1 MTKPGSRSRA
11 AEIRREAGIPDD
23 PDAGIGPPPDDS
35 EQPPE
40 LRVIP
45 VSQIKVKATEWLWHH
60 RIPLGALTLLPG
72 REGTG
77 KSTAGAWL
85 AAQVTLG
92 KLPGVYEGVPKGVFY
107 AAREDDW
114 ERTIAPRII
123 AAGAD
128 ISKVYRIDA
137 VASGSV
143 IELTLPEHTD
153 LLRGNIRKY
162 EVALLF
168 IDPLMSVISSKIDTH
183 KDRETRLALEPL
195 AAAAMD
201 TDSAVVG
208 LTHFSKS
215 LTTDALNLV
224 MASKAFTAVPRA
236 VIGMARDDDAEEDN
250 VVVLSQI
257 KSNLGPM
264 EVPSLKFTF
273 QQVTVDTEDGRGA
286 HVGRL
291 VELGE
296 SERSVHEILAG
307 RGDED
312 DQETWNGA
320 AWWLYDHIREAG
332 GEAGARDA
340 LNKGKAAGHSKDSIK
355 RASLKLKLTKR
366 RDGFQGPWVW
376 TFDATQS
383 KAPTG
388 LRPTGALGAQGVS
401 QSNPAPPLRP
411 LEKQPKR
418 RSRSA
423 TRKGGEVVPIRRG
436 SGGPDPNEDP
446 AS

>member
-1 MTKPGSRSRA
+1 VSRTPALAEAQRA
-11 AEIRREAGIPDD
+11 AQEAG
-23 PDAGIGPPPDDS
+23 
-35 EQPPE
+35 EQEEPVPE

-45 VSQIKVKATEWLWHH
+45 VSQIKIKATEWLWHH

-85 AAQVTLG
+85 AAQVTRG
-92 KLPGVYEGVPKGVFY
+92 TLPGVYEGIPKGVFY

-114 ERTIAPRII
+114 ERTIAPRIV

-128 ISKVYRIDA
+128 TTKVYRID
-137 VASGSV
+137 VRVSGGGL
-143 IELTLPEHTD
+143 IELVLPQHTD
-153 LLRGNIRKY
+153 LLRDGIRKH
-162 EVALLF
+162 EVGLLF
-168 IDPLMSVISSKIDTH
+168 LDPLMSVINGSIDTH
-183 KDRETRLALEPL
+183 KDREARLALEPL
-195 AAAAMD
+195 AALAMD

-208 LTHFSKS
+208 LAHFSKAM
-215 LTTDALNLV
+215 TTDALNLV

-257 KSNLGPM
+257 KSNLGPL

-273 QQVTVDTEDGRGA
+273 QQVTVETEDGRGA

-296 SERSVHEILAG
+296 SNRSVAEILAG
-307 RGDED
+307 RGDET
-312 DQETWNGA
+312 DQETWNEA
-320 AWWLYDHIREAG
+320 AWWLYDHIIKAG
-332 GEAGARDA
+332 GEAGARDILGA
-340 LNKGKAAGHSKDSIK
+340 AKARGHSKDSIK
-355 RASLKLKLTKR
+355 RASLRLKLAKR
-366 RDGFQGPWVW
+366 RDGFQGPWLW
-376 TFDATQS
+376 TFDATHS
-383 KAPTG
+383 KQPTG
-388 LRPTGALGAQGVS
+388 PRPMGAMGAQGGETA
-401 QSNPAPPLRP
+401 NPLRSMRP
-411 LEKQPKR
+411 LGERPKR

-423 TRKGGEVVPIRRG
+423 TKKGGDVVPLRRPAEDHEPG
-436 SGGPDPNEDP
+436 EDP

>member
-1 MTKPGSRSRA
+1 MSRSPSPEEARRA
-11 AEIRREAGIPDD
+11 AQEAG
-23 PDAGIGPPPDDS
+23 GQ
-35 EQPPE
+35 EECVPE
-40 LRVIP
+40 LRVVP
-45 VSQIKVKATEWLWHH
+45 VSQIKIKATEWLWHH

-85 AAQVTLG
+85 AAQVTRG
-92 KLPGVYEGVPKGVFY
+92 MLPGVYEGIPKGVFY

-123 AAGAD
+123 AAEAD
-128 ISKVYRIDA
+128 ISKVYRIE
-137 VASGSV
+137 VTISGGV
-143 IELTLPEHTD
+143 IELTLPEHID
-153 LLRGNIRKY
+153 LLRDGIRKHD
-162 EVALLF
+162 VALLF
-168 IDPLMSVISSKIDTH
+168 IDPLMSVISSKLDTH

-195 AAAAMD
+195 AAAAMG

-236 VIGMARDDDAEEDN
+236 VIGMARDDEAEEDN

-257 KSNLGPM
+257 KSNLGPL

-273 QQVTVDTEDGRGA
+273 RQVTVETEDGRGA

-296 SERSVHEILAG
+296 SERSVDEILAG

-320 AWWLYDHIREAG
+320 AWWLYDYVRQAD
-332 GEAGARDA
+332 GEIGARDA
-340 LNKGKAAGHSKDSIK
+340 LAKGKAAGHSKDSIK
-355 RASLKLKLTKR
+355 RASQKLKLTKR
-366 RDGFQGPWVW
+366 RDGFQGPWIW

-383 KAPTG
+383 NAPTG
-388 LRPTGALGAQGVS
+388 PRPMSAMGAQGVS
-401 QSNPAPPLRP
+401 QSNLVRSMRP
-411 LEKQPKR
+411 LGERPKR

-423 TRKGGEVVPIRRG
+423 TKKGGGILPLHKPG
-436 SGGPDPNEDP
+436 EDP

>member
-1 MTKPGSRSRA
+1 
-11 AEIRREAGIPDD
+11 
-23 PDAGIGPPPDDS
+23 
-35 EQPPE
+35 
-40 LRVIP
+40 
-45 VSQIKVKATEWLWHH
+45 VSQIRVKATEWLWHH

-85 AAQVTLG
+85 AARVTRG
-92 KLPGVYEGVPKGVFY
+92 ELPGVYEGVPKGVFY

-128 ISKVYRIDA
+128 ITRVYRID
-137 VASGSV
+137 VTASGSL

-153 LLRGNIRKY
+153 LLRDGIRKHDF
-162 EVALLF
+162 ALLF

-208 LTHFSKS
+208 LTDFSKS
-215 LTTDALNLV
+215 LTADALNLV

-236 VIGMARDDDAEEDN
+236 VIGMARDDEADEDN

-257 KSNLGPM
+257 KSNLGPL

-273 QQVTVDTEDGRGA
+273 QQVTVETEDGRGA

-296 SERSVHEILAG
+296 NDRSVSEILAG

-312 DQETWNGA
+312 DQETWNEA
-320 AWWLYDHIREAG
+320 AWWLYDHVIKAG

-340 LNKGKAAGHSKDSIK
+340 LAKGKAAGHSRDAIK
-355 RASLKLKLTKR
+355 RASRRLELTKR
-366 RDGFQGPWVW
+366 RDGFQGPWIW

-388 LRPTGALGAQGVS
+388 ARPMGAMGAQGVS
-401 QSNPAPPLRP
+401 ERNPVPPLRS

-423 TRKGGEVVPIRRG
+423 TKKGGAVVPLRRRPENPEPG
-436 SGGPDPNEDP
+436 DP

>member
-1 MTKPGSRSRA
+1 MSRSPSPEEARRA
-11 AEIRREAGIPDD
+11 ALEAG
-23 PDAGIGPPPDDS
+23 GQ
-35 EQPPE
+35 EECVPE
-40 LRVIP
+40 LRVVP
-45 VSQIKVKATEWLWHH
+45 VSQIKIKATEWLWHH

-85 AAQVTLG
+85 AAQVTRG
-92 KLPGVYEGVPKGVFY
+92 MLPGVYEGIPKGVFY

-128 ISKVYRIDA
+128 ISKVYRIE
-137 VASGSV
+137 VTVSGSV
-143 IELTLPEHTD
+143 IELTLPEHID
-153 LLRGNIRKY
+153 LLRDGIRKHD
-162 EVALLF
+162 VALLF
-168 IDPLMSVISSKIDTH
+168 IDPLMSVISSKLDTH

-201 TDSAVVG
+201 TDSAIVG

-236 VIGMARDDDAEEDN
+236 VIGMARDDEAEEDN

-257 KSNLGPM
+257 KSNLGPL

-273 QQVTVDTEDGRGA
+273 QQVTVETEDGRGA

-296 SERSVHEILAG
+296 SERSVDEILAG

-320 AWWLYDHIREAG
+320 AWWLYDYVRQAG
-332 GEAGARDA
+332 GEIGARDA
-340 LNKGKAAGHSKDSIK
+340 LAKGKAAGHSKDSIK
-355 RASLKLKLTKR
+355 RASQKLKLTKR
-366 RDGFQGPWVW
+366 RDGFQGPWIW

-383 KAPTG
+383 NAPTG
-388 LRPTGALGAQGVS
+388 PHPMSAMGAQGVS
-401 QSNPAPPLRP
+401 QSNPVRSMRP
-411 LEKQPKR
+411 LGERPKR

-423 TRKGGEVVPIRRG
+423 TKKGGDIVPLHKPG
-436 SGGPDPNEDP
+436 EDP

>member
-1 MTKPGSRSRA
+1 MSRSPSPEEARRA
-11 AEIRREAGIPDD
+11 AREAGGQEDCV
-23 PDAGIGPPPDDS
+23 
-35 EQPPE
+35 PE
-40 LRVIP
+40 LRVVP

-77 KSTAGAWL
+77 KSTAGTWL

-92 KLPGVYEGVPKGVFY
+92 MLPGVYEGIPKGVFY

-128 ISKVYRIDA
+128 ISKVYRIE
-137 VASGSV
+137 VTVSGSV
-143 IELTLPEHTD
+143 IELTLPEHID
-153 LLRGNIRKY
+153 LLRDGIRKHD
-162 EVALLF
+162 VALLF
-168 IDPLMSVISSKIDTH
+168 IDPLMSVISSKLDTH

-236 VIGMARDDDAEEDN
+236 VIGMARDDEAEEDH

-257 KSNLGPM
+257 KSNLGPL

-273 QQVTVDTEDGRGA
+273 QQVTVETEDGRGA

-296 SERSVHEILAG
+296 SERSVDEILAG

-320 AWWLYDHIREAG
+320 AWWLYDY
-332 GEAGARDA
+332 
-340 LNKGKAAGHSKDSIK
+340 
-355 RASLKLKLTKR
+355 
-366 RDGFQGPWVW
+366 
-376 TFDATQS
+376 
-383 KAPTG
+383 
-388 LRPTGALGAQGVS
+388 
-401 QSNPAPPLRP
+401 
-411 LEKQPKR
+411 
-418 RSRSA
+418 
-423 TRKGGEVVPIRRG
+423 
-436 SGGPDPNEDP
+436 
-446 AS
+446 

>member
-1 MTKPGSRSRA
+1 MSRSPSPEEARRA
-11 AEIRREAGIPDD
+11 AQEAG
-23 PDAGIGPPPDDS
+23 GQ
-35 EQPPE
+35 EECVPE
-40 LRVIP
+40 LRVVP
-45 VSQIKVKATEWLWHH
+45 VSQIKIKATEWLWHH

-85 AAQVTLG
+85 AAQVTQG
-92 KLPGVYEGVPKGVFY
+92 MLPGVYEGIPKGVFY

-128 ISKVYRIDA
+128 ISKVYRIE
-137 VASGSV
+137 VTVSGSV
-143 IELTLPEHTD
+143 IELTLPEHID
-153 LLRGNIRKY
+153 LLRDGIRKHD
-162 EVALLF
+162 VALLF
-168 IDPLMSVISSKIDTH
+168 IDPLMSVISSKLDTH

-236 VIGMARDDDAEEDN
+236 VIGMARDDEAEEDN

-257 KSNLGPM
+257 KSNLGPL

-273 QQVTVDTEDGRGA
+273 RQVTVETEDGRGA

-296 SERSVHEILAG
+296 SERSVDEILAG

-320 AWWLYDHIREAG
+320 AWWLYDYVSQAG
-332 GEAGARDA
+332 AEIGARDA
-340 LNKGKAAGHSKDSIK
+340 LAKGKAAGHSKDSIK
-355 RASLKLKLTKR
+355 RASQKLKLTKR
-366 RDGFQGPWVW
+366 RDGFQGPWIW

-383 KAPTG
+383 NAPTG
-388 LRPTGALGAQGVS
+388 PRPMSAMGAQGVS
-401 QSNPAPPLRP
+401 QSNPVRSMRP
-411 LEKQPKR
+411 LGERPKR

-423 TRKGGEVVPIRRG
+423 TKKGGDIVPLHKPG
-436 SGGPDPNEDP
+436 EDP

>member
-1 MTKPGSRSRA
+1 MTKTPAPDEAQRA
-11 AEIRREAGIPDD
+11 AQEAG
-23 PDAGIGPPPDDS
+23 GIGPSGDEAEP
-35 EQPPE
+35 PPE

-85 AAQVTLG
+85 AARVTRGELA
-92 KLPGVYEGVPKGVFY
+92 GVYDGVPKGVFY

-128 ISKVYRIDA
+128 ISKVYRID
-137 VASGSV
+137 VTASGSV

-153 LLRGNIRKY
+153 LLRDGIRKHD
-162 EVALLF
+162 VALLF

-201 TDSAVVG
+201 TDSSVVG

-236 VIGMARDDDAEEDN
+236 VIGMARDDDAEEEN
-250 VVVLSQI
+250 AVVLSQI
-257 KSNLGPM
+257 KSNLGPL

-273 QQVTVDTEDGRGA
+273 QQVTVETEDGRGA

-296 SERSVHEILAG
+296 SERSVSEILAG
-307 RGDED
+307 RGDEA
-312 DQETWNGA
+312 DQDSWNEA
-320 AWWLYDHIREAG
+320 AWWLYDHVTGAG
-332 GEAGARDA
+332 GEAAARDIFA
-340 LNKGKAAGHSKDSIK
+340 TGKADGHSKDSLK
-355 RASLKLKLTKR
+355 RASQKLELAKR
-366 RDGFQGPWVW
+366 KDGFQGRWLWV
-376 TFDATQS
+376 FDVTHS
-383 KAPTG
+383 KQPEG
-388 LRPTGALGAQGVS
+388 SRPKSAMGANPVS
-401 QSNPAPPLRP
+401 ESNPSRSLLPM
-411 LEKQPKR
+411 EKQPKC

-423 TRKGGEVVPIRRG
+423 TKKGGEVVPIRRG
-436 SGGPDPNEDP
+436 PGGPDPDEDP